1 MEGIKIDIQ
10 SIRADLLGI
19 ISEKL
24 ITISDKD
31 IFKTA
36 AFLLEIPDDVEMKL
50 QQLNFNTAVLADA
63 VMSISTQVK
72 NRDAE
77 NNQFMN
83 EIFFNQE

>member
-1 MEGIKIDIQ
+1 
-10 SIRADLLGI
+10 
-19 ISEKL
+19 
-24 ITISDKD
+24 
-31 IFKTA
+31 
-36 AFLLEIPDDVEMKL
+36 MKL